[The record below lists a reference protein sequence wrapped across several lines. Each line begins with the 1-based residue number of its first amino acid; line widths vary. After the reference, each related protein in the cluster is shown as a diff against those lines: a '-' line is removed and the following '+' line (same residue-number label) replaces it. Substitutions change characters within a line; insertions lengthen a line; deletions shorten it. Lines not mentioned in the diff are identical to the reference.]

1 MGREKPPAAMKS
13 AKTEKCLKTQEL
25 KNPKRTNRY
34 SLKSKLFLSPIPKKG
49 NAKECS
55 HYCTIVLI
63 SHASKVMF
71 KIFQVRLQQ
80 YVNPELPDVKLDL
93 EKAEEPDIKLTT
105 STKKS
110 GESRKTSLTKPKPLP
125 VWITTNCGKFF
136 KRYEYQTTLPA
147 S

>member
-25 KNPKRTNRY
+25 KNPQRTNRY

-80 YVNPELPDVKLDL
+80 YVNPELPDIKLDL
-93 EKAEEPDIKLTT
+93 EKAEETEIKLPTFVG
-105 STKKS
+105 S
-110 GESRKTSLTKPKPLP
+110 
-125 VWITTNCGKFF
+125 
-136 KRYEYQTTLPA
+136 
-147 S
+147 